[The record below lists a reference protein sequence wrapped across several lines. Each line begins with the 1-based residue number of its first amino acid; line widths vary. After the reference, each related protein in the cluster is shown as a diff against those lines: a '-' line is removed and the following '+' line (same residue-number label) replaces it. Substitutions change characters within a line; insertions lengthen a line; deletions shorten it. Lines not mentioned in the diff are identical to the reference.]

1 MHRVDKTISNRHIE
15 SEYYDKITGYVLKQ
29 MQFSQRHSFQD
40 NKFYKRLP
48 PRLKNRLAEET
59 LRSCKRM
66 FSFFFHDS
74 VMNAHADPIFVRKV
88 VTSLEFKVFMPDSII
103 CHAGDP
109 FRDVYFVQSNSI
121 LISDLFLRFHIVKL
135 G

>member
-1 MHRVDKTISNRHIE
+1 
-15 SEYYDKITGYVLKQ
+15 
-29 MQFSQRHSFQD
+29 
-40 NKFYKRLP
+40 
-48 PRLKNRLAEET
+48 
-59 LRSCKRM
+59 M
-66 FSFFFHDS
+66 FSFFFHDN

>member
-48 PRLKNRLAEET
+48 PRLKNRLTEET
-59 LRSCKRM
+59 LKSCKRM
-66 FSFFFHDS
+66 FSFFFHDGVTNS
-74 VMNAHADPIFVRKV
+74 HADPIFVRKV

-103 CHAGDP
+103 CNAGDP
-109 FRDVYFVQSNSI
+109 FQDVYFVQSNSI